1 MGAEQRSSDFF
12 AQLNVRSISGAIN
25 SDLLSNNRLALSINK
40 GSKASTIS
48 GSDHKVV
55 DSCLSVNDNKGISH
69 QTVPLWFLE
78 FESITHIIINY
89 YSLFTGSI

>member
-1 MGAEQRSSDFF
+1 MNQ
-12 AQLNVRSISGAIN
+12 N
-25 SDLLSNNRLALSINK
+25 DLLSDNRLALSINK
-40 GSKASTIS
+40 GSKTSTIS
-48 GSDHKVV
+48 GSDHKVIYT
-55 DSCLSVNDNKGISH
+55 SLSVNDNKGISH